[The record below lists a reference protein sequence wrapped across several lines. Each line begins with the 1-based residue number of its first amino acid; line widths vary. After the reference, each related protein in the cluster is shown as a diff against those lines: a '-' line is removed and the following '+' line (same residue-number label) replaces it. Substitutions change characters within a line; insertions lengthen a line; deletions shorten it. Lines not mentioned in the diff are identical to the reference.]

1 MMNTSTG
8 IMIIHKMNSSFLV
21 EPTSAVM
28 VYKTENMK
36 WLRDNLKAVL
46 LAIGEIFSFALTS
59 ILIVT
64 HASIADTIIRF
75 FALLT
80 IIPFGPIAD
89 NYTGLIY
96 FPMYRTIGA
105 NWFDIDKITI
115 GKRIGSLFPSN
126 L

>member
-8 IMIIHKMNSSFLV
+8 IMIIDTMNSSFLV

-28 VYKTENMK
+28 VYETENMK
-36 WLRDNLKAVL
+36 WLRDNLKVVL
-46 LAIGEIFSFALTS
+46 LVIGEMFSFAWTS
-59 ILIVT
+59 ILLVT
-64 HASIADTIIRF
+64 ASIEDTIIRS

>member
-1 MMNTSTG
+1 MMNTSG
-8 IMIIHKMNSSFLV
+8 IMIIGTMNSSFVV

-28 VYKTENMK
+28 VYETENMK
-36 WLRDNLKAVL
+36 WLRDNLKVVL
-46 LAIGEIFSFALTS
+46 LVIGEIFSFAWTS

-64 HASIADTIIRF
+64 HASIADTIIRS
-75 FALLT
+75 FALFT

-89 NYTGLIY
+89 NYTGLTY
-96 FPMYRTIGA
+96 FPVYRTIGA